1 MGKELEELNKIADK
15 EIEESKQ
22 LNNEAD
28 EFLKRTEGL
37 FD

>member
-1 MGKELEELNKIADK
+1 MSSKLEELNKEADK

-22 LNNEAD
+22 LNKEAD
-28 EFLKRTEGL
+28 ELLKRTEGL